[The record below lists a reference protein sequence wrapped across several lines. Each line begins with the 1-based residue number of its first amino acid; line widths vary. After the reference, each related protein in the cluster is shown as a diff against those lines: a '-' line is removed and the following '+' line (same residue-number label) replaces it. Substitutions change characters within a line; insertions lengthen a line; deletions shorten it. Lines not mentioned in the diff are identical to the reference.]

1 MQAIHGKDKPYMC
14 SICNNFYKTKVE
26 LQSHSNVCV
35 KFEIENDNEKE
46 EFLQPPEVILHNV
59 EPPMLI
65 SRMRLLVV
73 LLLKKISTE
82 DQLKHMGYEK
92 RLIDNVLIGSL
103 KIANRTVCEDSSL
116 SEAERLKAN
125 VKELLEWTVP
135 ATSMDKFKQEQRSIE
150 ELLEEL
156 TRA

>member
-14 SICNNFYKTKVE
+14 CVCNNFYKTKVE
-26 LQSHSNVCV
+26 LQSHSNDCV
-35 KFEIENDNEKE
+35 KFENENEKE
-46 EFLQPPEVILHNV
+46 EEFIQPEINLHNV
-59 EPPMLI
+59 EPPMLL

-103 KIANRTVCEDSSL
+103 KIAKRTVCEDTSL

-135 ATSMDKFKQEQRSIE
+135 ASSMDKFKQEQRSIE

-156 TRA
+156 TRV

>member
-14 SICNNFYKTKVE
+14 SVCNDFYKTKVE

-35 KFEIENDNEKE
+35 KFENENEKE
-46 EFLQPPEVILHNV
+46 EEFIQPEINLHNV
-59 EPPMLI
+59 EPPMLL

-103 KIANRTVCEDSSL
+103 KIAKRTVCEDTAL

-135 ATSMDKFKQEQRSIE
+135 ASSMDKFKQEQRSIE

-156 TRA
+156 TRV

>member
-1 MQAIHGKDKPYMC
+1 MQAIHGKENPYMC
-14 SICNNFYKTKVE
+14 SVCNVFYKTKVE
-26 LQSHSNVCV
+26 LQNHSVVCV
-35 KFEIENDNEKE
+35 KFENENEKE
-46 EFLQPPEVILHNV
+46 EETFEQEVNL

-82 DQLKHMGYEK
+82 EQLKHMGYEK

-103 KIANRTVCEDSSL
+103 KIAKRTVCEDTSL

-135 ATSMDKFKQEQRSIE
+135 ASSMDKFKQEQRSIE

-156 TRA
+156 TKV